1 MEPLAI
7 VYYER
12 IMPGSQLVNRL
23 QDLGYR
29 VLSIN
34 NPAQLATTTQREMP
48 LLSFVDL
55 DTQGDVSSAIER
67 IKGHAATKHI
77 PIIAFAPDQKAELMA
92 AAQKAGASLVVGE
105 TTLAGH
111 LPTLLEQALHLE

>member
-29 VLSIN
+29 VLSLN
-34 NPAQLATTTQREMP
+34 NPAQLAATTQREMP
-48 LLSFVDL
+48 LLAFVDM
-55 DTQGDVSSAIER
+55 DTRGDVSSAIER
-67 IKGHAATKHI
+67 IKGSEATKHI
-77 PIIAFAPDQKAELMA
+77 PIVAFAPDQKADLMA

-111 LPTLLEQALHLE
+111 LPTLMEQALHLE